1 MESNNFFSWLGSTFG
16 AVIRTIVN
24 ALRAVFGGAAEAIS
38 NFSRSLAQAIGM
50 SPTLFNF
57 ALLVLGLLFLYAG
70 IRAFVERAFF
80 IGIIWLLL
88 ALFLLSGLIA

>member
-16 AVIRTIVN
+16 AIIRTIVN
-24 ALRAVFGGAAEAIS
+24 ALRTVCGGAAEALG
-38 NFSRSLAQAIGM
+38 NFSRSLANAIGM